1 MDPICFD
8 EYVPSFPGSSSNQNQ
23 ITPTI
28 RKIDN
33 DIRRI
38 FHFRYCPCILIV
50 QKNMVFF
57 GNCHDFVESAYF

>member
-1 MDPICFD
+1 MDPIFFNV
-8 EYVPSFPGSSSNQNQ
+8 YVPSFPGCQNQNQ

-28 RKIDN
+28 GKIDN